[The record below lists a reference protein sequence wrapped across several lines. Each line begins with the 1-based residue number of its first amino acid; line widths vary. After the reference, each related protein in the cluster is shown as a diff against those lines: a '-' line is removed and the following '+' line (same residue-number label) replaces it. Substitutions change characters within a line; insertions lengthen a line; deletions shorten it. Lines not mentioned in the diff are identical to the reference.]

1 MTDEPALAVRSGVA
15 RLLTELAYDVF
26 DEPVPVPRAPFR
38 LAYALESVASSTD
51 HAEFVRSRLW
61 PCPPKL
67 VTSAS
72 HRVTWVDSE
81 GVTNVAHC
89 GSLGPVVPI
98 VAREATLALW
108 ARLRADARLA
118 ERADAVDPAQAALL
132 ADVTTDKAP
141 AEILRT
147 GVDAAARVLTQ
158 HAYLAGTTPYDEP
171 AGFAEALRD
180 SGIFNTV
187 AGTWHWG
194 LQASTYRRGL
204 IPVQLVCFGGR
215 MTYSADTVAAL
226 REMKETRIEAARAAD
241 DSDPSAT
248 QYAALGPGE
257 QPRCPAHAPQAVDGR
272 RVSLVTQVAN
282 SFVDVFTRLLTVVT
296 VDIEESDETGG
307 VDGQGEVFEVP
318 DMTCHHCIRTITTAV
333 GEFGV
338 APPEF
343 DLETKRVVASFGSA
357 EVRAQSFAAIR
368 ARGYTVVPVPR

>member
-1 MTDEPALAVRSGVA
+1 MIDEPALAGRSAVA
-15 RLLTELAYDVF
+15 RLLTELAYDVL
-26 DEPVPVPRAPFR
+26 DEPVPVLSAPYR
-38 LAYALESVASSTD
+38 LTCTLESVAFSTD
-51 HAEFVRSRLW
+51 QAEFVRSRLW

-81 GVTNVAHC
+81 GVTNVAHS
-89 GSLGPVVPI
+89 GSLGPTVPI
-98 VAREATLALW
+98 VAREATLVLW
-108 ARLRADARLA
+108 ARLRADSRLA
-118 ERADAVDPAQAALL
+118 ERADAVDPVQADLL
-132 ADVTTDKAP
+132 AQVTTDKVP

-215 MTYSADTVAAL
+215 MTYSADSVAAL
-226 REMKETRIEAARAAD
+226 REMKETRIEAARASD
-241 DSDPSAT
+241 DSDPSAA
-248 QYAALGPGE
+248 QYVVLGSGE
-257 QPRCPAHAPQAVDGR
+257 QPRCLAHAPHSVDGR

-282 SFVDVFTRLLTVVT
+282 SFVDAFTRLLKVVT
-296 VDIEESDETGG
+296 VDVEDAEETSSA
-307 VDGQGEVFEVP
+307 DGQGEVFEVP
-318 DMTCHHCIRTITTAV
+318 DMTCQHCIRTITEAV

-343 DLETKRVVASFGSA
+343 DLETKRVVARFGSA
-357 EVRAQSFAAIR
+357 EVREQSFAAIR
-368 ARGYTVVPVPR
+368 ARGYTVVPLAR

>member
-1 MTDEPALAVRSGVA
+1 MIDEPALAGRSAVA

-26 DEPVPVPRAPFR
+26 DEPVPVPTAPVR
-38 LAYALESVASSTD
+38 LGCTLESVASSTD
-51 HAEFVRSRLW
+51 QAEFVRSRLW

-67 VTSAS
+67 VTGAS

-89 GSLGPVVPI
+89 GSLGPIVPI
-98 VAREATLALW
+98 VAREATRVLW
-108 ARLRADARLA
+108 ERLRADARLA
-118 ERADAVDPAQAALL
+118 ERAGAVAPEQADLL
-132 ADVTTDKAP
+132 ADITTDKVP
-141 AEILRT
+141 GEILRT

-171 AGFAEALRD
+171 KAFAEALRD

-215 MTYSADTVAAL
+215 MTYTADTVAAL
-226 REMKETRIEAARAAD
+226 RELKETRIEAARASD
-241 DSDPSAT
+241 DSDPSAA
-248 QYAALGPGE
+248 QYVALGAGE
-257 QPRCPAHAPQAVDGR
+257 QPRCLAHAPHPVDGR

-282 SFVDVFTRLLTVVT
+282 SFVDAFTRLLAVVT
-296 VDIEESDETGG
+296 VDVEDSEETGN
-307 VDGQGEVFEVP
+307 VDGEGEVFEVP
-318 DMTCHHCIRTITTAV
+318 DMTCQHCIRTITKAV
-333 GEFGV
+333 GELGV

-368 ARGYTVVPVPR
+368 ARGYTVVPVSG

>member
-38 LAYALESVASSTD
+38 LACALESVASSTD

-180 SGIFNTV
+180 SGIFSTV

-248 QYAALGPGE
+248 QYAALEPAE
-257 QPRCPAHAPQAVDGR
+257 QPRCLAHPPQAVDGR

-296 VDIEESDETGG
+296 IDIEDSDETGG

>member
-1 MTDEPALAVRSGVA
+1 MIDESALAGRSGVA

-26 DEPVPVPRAPFR
+26 DGPVPIATAPFR
-38 LAYALESVASSTD
+38 LTCTVESVAFSTD
-51 HAEFVRSRLW
+51 QAEFVRSRLW
-61 PCPPKL
+61 PCPPNL

-89 GSLGPVVPI
+89 GSLGPTVPI

-118 ERADAVDPAQAALL
+118 ERAEAVDSVQSDLL
-132 ADVTTDKAP
+132 AAITTDKVP

-147 GVDAAARVLTQ
+147 GVDAAARVLIQ

-171 AGFAEALRD
+171 AGFAE
-180 SGIFNTV
+180 
-187 AGTWHWG
+187 
-194 LQASTYRRGL
+194 
-204 IPVQLVCFGGR
+204 
-215 MTYSADTVAAL
+215 
-226 REMKETRIEAARAAD
+226 
-241 DSDPSAT
+241 
-248 QYAALGPGE
+248 
-257 QPRCPAHAPQAVDGR
+257 
-272 RVSLVTQVAN
+272 
-282 SFVDVFTRLLTVVT
+282 
-296 VDIEESDETGG
+296 
-307 VDGQGEVFEVP
+307 EVP
-318 DMTCHHCIRTITTAV
+318 DMTCQHCIRTITKAV

-368 ARGYTVVPVPR
+368 ACGYTVVPGPR